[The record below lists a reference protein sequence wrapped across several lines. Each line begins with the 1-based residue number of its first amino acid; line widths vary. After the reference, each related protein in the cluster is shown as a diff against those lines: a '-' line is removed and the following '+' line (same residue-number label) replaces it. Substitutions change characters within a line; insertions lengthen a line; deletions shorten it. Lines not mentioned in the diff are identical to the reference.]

1 MSSVQSSIASIEL
14 LRKQL
19 EDANVKALR
28 LEARCQTISTSNA
41 NLEKLLLEINKTNS
55 HMDEEMQNVEKWNRF
70 YDGHLQN
77 GYRSLAMVKEASNKK
92 WQQYQDD
99 AKRITSHNEALRKE
113 VQDRK
118 DRYDKNVELI
128 WKKIPGFSEKLE
140 KEQMISSLKE
150 KLKSLKLEQNKSGSS
165 PAPTNDRNLL
175 ELKEK
180 RLQLEREE
188 AHKLKILEGLNKA
201 LTLNENSK
209 KSSPVL
215 SPAMENVNMEAIT
228 MSNGQKELEKRT
240 DDSGISLSDDQKN
253 DEVVEVT
260 VCNESLD
267 ETTLMFP
274 EAENGPM
281 EIEGP
286 KTPTKAASRE
296 TIGRMNTSMQ
306 PITST
311 PRLSANFLQPKQ
323 KSFTSAPPNLT
334 PVVNSSLSFSKSTT
348 MITPMKTQQR
358 LDVKGSLAK
367 FQSMRNAGHSQI
379 EVTPSKSNLKL
390 ALPKTP
396 VSMLSKQTNLPQ
408 AKTPT
413 MQFPMNKG
421 LLAPTPEKKDTV
433 MNVTPTKQVMSTPM
447 TPNPPTKNHISQLAN
462 SRSIQN
468 IASNIT
474 SEISLD
480 SKAGATATAP
490 DSKKLKPSH
499 SFTKCQKPNSLEVKK
514 PNECGDSQQ
523 PVLTRLDKAIEMP
536 SKVNSE
542 LAYGTGKTSEITIA
556 DGKSSNQNSGP
567 KGDTPF
573 EFNFA
578 GSTFGENGAFEMESN
593 FSGADSNSQEGGF
606 GGGSGFDF
614 SSGAAFGS
622 DGADCFGSGEGTD
635 FGKSN
640 PFAGD
645 GDFSSAESPFPSSF
659 SGFQF

>member
-1 MSSVQSSIASIEL
+1 
-14 LRKQL
+14 
-19 EDANVKALR
+19 
-28 LEARCQTISTSNA
+28 
-41 NLEKLLLEINKTNS
+41 
-55 HMDEEMQNVEKWNRF
+55 
-70 YDGHLQN
+70 
-77 GYRSLAMVKEASNKK
+77 
-92 WQQYQDD
+92 
-99 AKRITSHNEALRKE
+99 
-113 VQDRK
+113 
-118 DRYDKNVELI
+118 
-128 WKKIPGFSEKLE
+128 
-140 KEQMISSLKE
+140 
-150 KLKSLKLEQNKSGSS
+150 
-165 PAPTNDRNLL
+165 
-175 ELKEK
+175 
-180 RLQLEREE
+180 
-188 AHKLKILEGLNKA
+188 
-201 LTLNENSK
+201 
-209 KSSPVL
+209 
-215 SPAMENVNMEAIT
+215 
-228 MSNGQKELEKRT
+228 
-240 DDSGISLSDDQKN
+240 
-253 DEVVEVT
+253 
-260 VCNESLD
+260 
-267 ETTLMFP
+267 
-274 EAENGPM
+274 
-281 EIEGP
+281 
-286 KTPTKAASRE
+286 
-296 TIGRMNTSMQ
+296 
-306 PITST
+306 
-311 PRLSANFLQPKQ
+311 
-323 KSFTSAPPNLT
+323 
-334 PVVNSSLSFSKSTT
+334 

-379 EVTPSKSNLKL
+379 EVTPSKSNLKQ

-396 VSMLSKQTNLPQ
+396 VSMLSKQTNLPP

-413 MQFPMNKG
+413 MQFP
-421 LLAPTPEKKDTV
+421 

-447 TPNPPTKNHISQLAN
+447 TPNPPTKNHISQLSN

-499 SFTKCQKPNSLEVKK
+499 SFTKCQKPTSLEVKK

-542 LAYGTGKTSEITIA
+542 LAYGIGKTSEITIA

-573 EFNFA
+573 EFKFA
-578 GSTFGENGAFEMESN
+578 GSTFGENGVFEMESN
-593 FSGADSNSQEGGF
+593 FSGGDSNSQESGF

-622 DGADCFGSGEGTD
+622 DGTDCFGSGEGTD

-645 GDFSSAESPFPSSF
+645 GDISSAESPFPSSF